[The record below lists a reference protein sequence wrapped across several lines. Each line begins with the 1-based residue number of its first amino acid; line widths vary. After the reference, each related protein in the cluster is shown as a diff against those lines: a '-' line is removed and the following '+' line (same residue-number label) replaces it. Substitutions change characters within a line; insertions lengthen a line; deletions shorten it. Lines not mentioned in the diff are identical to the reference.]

1 MDKNYSV
8 YQHVTP
14 DGMYYFGQ
22 SQNVEKRWECN
33 GIHYKGTA
41 LQPYIE
47 KYGWDN
53 IQHIVLFRDQTREN
67 ALWIEDFLIETARED
82 GVCINKNRSGNVSK
96 EEGYNKNQ
104 MKYLREQNHE
114 NEVRKQKQYY
124 EQNKDKIREQ
134 QKQYR
139 EQNKDK
145 IREYREQYREQNK
158 DKIKEQSKQ
167 YREQNK
173 EKIKEQSK
181 QYYETNKDKI
191 REYQRDYQKQNKD
204 KIREQQKQYR
214 EQNKE
219 KIKEQSKQYYE
230 QNKDKIREYN
240 RQRYQRKKL
249 EKQLKEIETPLF

>member
-1 MDKNYSV
+1 MENNFSV

-22 SQNVEKRWECN
+22 TQNVERRWSNNGAEYKR
-33 GIHYKGTA
+33 TT

-47 KYGWDN
+47 KFGWDN
-53 IQHIVLFRDQTREN
+53 IQHIVLFKDQTKEN
-67 ALWIEDFLIETARED
+67 ALWIENFLIETARED
-82 GVCINKNRSGNVSK
+82 GVCINKNRSGNISK

-124 EQNKDKIREQ
+124 EQNKDKIREY
-134 QKQYR
+134 QK
-139 EQNKDK
+139 QNKDK
-145 IREYREQYREQNK
+145 IREYQREYREQNK

-173 EKIKEQSK
+173 
-181 QYYETNKDKI
+181 DKI
-191 REYQRDYQKQNKD
+191 REYQREYQKQNKD
-204 KIREQQKQYR
+204 KIREYR
-214 EQNKE
+214 
-219 KIKEQSKQYYE
+219 E

-249 EKQLKEIETPLF
+249 EKQLKEVETTLF